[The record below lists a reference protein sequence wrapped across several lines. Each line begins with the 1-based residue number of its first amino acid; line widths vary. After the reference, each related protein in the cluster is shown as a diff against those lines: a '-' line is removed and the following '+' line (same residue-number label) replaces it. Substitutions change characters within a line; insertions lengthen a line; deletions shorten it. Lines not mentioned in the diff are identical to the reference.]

1 MKEFKSKH
9 KLGNDEFLVD
19 FSRLLKED
27 KGIQLANTR
36 DSVNG
41 IQIVG
46 SESNGY
52 YGYMKIE
59 GLK

>member
-1 MKEFKSKH
+1 MSP
-9 KLGNDEFLVD
+9 DEFLID

-27 KGIQLANTR
+27 KGIQLGNTR
-36 DSVNG
+36 DSENG

-52 YGYMKIE
+52 YGYMRIE
-59 GLK
+59 EL